1 MVLLYYE
8 ITVFSMIYSIYLLFF
23 LFDLYSY
30 IKFFFLFI
38 IAQRILQKSKNTGL
52 QRGIRPYI
60 RKSVFSY

>member
-1 MVLLYYE
+1 
-8 ITVFSMIYSIYLLFF
+8 MIYSIYLLFF

-52 QRGIRPYI
+52 QRGIRPCI